1 MVRPSKMPQKKQ
13 SNRGGPPESQSLDR
27 DSEEEDADT
36 DDEQQDECS
45 TSLLTPSLSDR
56 EKRWRE
62 RKCKARCKVSTS
74 EMTEEEMM
82 ALALHLSAQ
91 EANVGAQQEDAALMK
106 AIKESLFSQRRE
118 LSQSQSLLTEADTIF
133 SQRGHSYSNG
143 MAELRNNLTASEN
156 VCTTLSREVDGNGGT
171 QRGQTWKSKESPL
184 AGLSQ
189 STNICTQALASS
201 SESALEFLDS
211 PQSCDSTH
219 IDDQPLPKSP
229 VFALSGRQARV
240 TSPQLSQNTPESYKS
255 PSYALC
261 SQPSPARGKS
271 PLFSESDTGDECA
284 KYCKSAAF
292 GDESRCDGF
301 LDGEASSP
309 DGPNSDFIFS
319 SQESSSPSA
328 RPSSYPP
335 MSLVFPRSPAPSK
348 NSTLPKSSLLLSGTD
363 GKHAQDAQSTNVDR
377 NPFLGVADD
386 SSETE
391 LTSDM
396 TLRWS
401 DEDADQTLV
410 SSPSPVYP
418 DEKRFEQAEAQAAH
432 LNQVTEAALETN
444 GSSCSVNTQQSVP
457 APSLV
462 HYYWGVPFCPRGLD
476 ADAYTQVIVAQME
489 LYEKSLKEAQRCLL
503 RKAEWGD
510 AIVPQL
516 EKSPL
521 SDSSHAKPPRRLGLR
536 RKDAK
541 LSGQEGDN
549 LLLEEEDEEKK
560 KEEDQK
566 VEEEMAEETAQ
577 TDFDVCA
584 VCPGTSRTALGTNF
598 SSRVSKTQ
606 MSEDDH
612 TDLSKPSSPE
622 FPAPAASDDDQAA
635 EEEKTMDGKT
645 LFFDQSSEC
654 SYAEKGAFNLI
665 AFSADGE
672 AQKKHLAASDM
683 GRNPAPTN
691 EEEESEL
698 GRSRSPEPQPAG
710 FEAAVECPICQG
722 TFPAGRIERHAAYC
736 DGEVETSAM
745 DDLMLADERSQ
756 AAFLKPKRKRKRWAA
771 EEEGD
776 AAASDTIQEKCYICQ
791 KAVALCDYSEH
802 TDLCIQRRA
811 AKTPGKGNLLAALEH
826 VESRH
831 AGAGTS
837 RCRLQQGDVI
847 DLRDDNEE
855 AGVSTLA
862 VSNSPIKSF
871 TPISEATDCLVDF
884 RRQQWPK
891 KPSHKRR

>member
-13 SNRGGPPESQSLDR
+13 SNRDRPPESQSLDQ
-27 DSEEEDADT
+27 DSQEDDAVT

-45 TSLLTPSLSDR
+45 TSLLPPSLSDR

-82 ALALHLSAQ
+82 AMALHLSAQ

-106 AIKESLFSQRRE
+106 AIKESMFSQRRE
-118 LSQSQSLLTEADTIF
+118 LSQSQSLLTEADTTF
-133 SQRGHSYSNG
+133 SQRGRSYPNG
-143 MAELRNNLTASEN
+143 MAELRNNLTASES
-156 VCTTLSREVDGNGGT
+156 VCTSLAREVDGNGGT
-171 QRGQTWKSKESPL
+171 QRGQMWKRKESPV

-189 STNICTQALASS
+189 SPDICTQALASS

-219 IDDQPLPKSP
+219 IDDRPLPKSP
-229 VFALSGRQARV
+229 VFAVSGRKTQV
-240 TSPQLSQNTPESYKS
+240 TSPQLSQKTPESYKT
-255 PSYALC
+255 PGYALC
-261 SQPSPARGKS
+261 SQLLAESAPSPARRKS
-271 PLFSESDTGDECA
+271 PLLSESDTGDECA
-284 KYCKSAAF
+284 KYLKSPAF

-301 LDGEASSP
+301 LDGKASSP
-309 DGPNSDFIFS
+309 DGPNSEFIFS
-319 SQESSSPSA
+319 SQESSSPPA
-328 RPSSYPP
+328 MPSSCPP
-335 MSLVFPRSPAPSK
+335 MSPVFPRSPAPSK
-348 NSTLPKSSLLLSGTD
+348 KLASSENSTLSKSSLVLSGTD
-363 GKHAQDAQSTNVDR
+363 GKHAQDAQSTSVDR
-377 NPFLGVADD
+377 HPFLGVADD

-391 LTSDM
+391 LTSDT

-444 GSSCSVNTQQSVP
+444 SSSCSVNTQQSVP
-457 APSLV
+457 TPSSV

-476 ADAYTQVIVAQME
+476 ADTYTQVIVAQME

-521 SDSSHAKPPRRLGLR
+521 SDSSHAKLPRRRGLR

-541 LSGQEGDN
+541 LSDQEEDN
-549 LLLEEEDEEKK
+549 LLLETEAEEEEDEEKK

-566 VEEEMAEETAQ
+566 EQEEMAEETAQ
-577 TDFDVCA
+577 TDIDVC
-584 VCPGTSRTALGTNF
+584 VMCPE
-598 SSRVSKTQ
+598 TQ
-606 MSEDDH
+606 MSEDDRM
-612 TDLSKPSSPE
+612 DLSKARSPE
-622 FPAPAASDDDQAA
+622 FPEPAARDDDQVA
-635 EEEKTMDGKT
+635 EEEKSVDV
-645 LFFDQSSEC
+645 
-654 SYAEKGAFNLI
+654 
-665 AFSADGE
+665 SANGE
-672 AQKKHLAASDM
+672 AQTTPLAASDV

-698 GRSRSPEPQPAG
+698 GRSRSPEPEPAG

-736 DGEVETSAM
+736 NGEVETSAM
-745 DDLMLADERSQ
+745 DDLRLADERSQ
-756 AAFLKPKRKRKRWAA
+756 AVFLKPKRKRKRWAA

-776 AAASDTIQEKCYICQ
+776 AASSDTIQEKCYICQ
-791 KAVALCDYSEH
+791 KVVALCDYSEH

-831 AGAGTS
+831 AGAGPS

-847 DLRDDNEE
+847 DLRDDNEK
-855 AGVSTLA
+855 AGVSMLA

-884 RRQQWPK
+884 RRQQRPK